1 MRYLS
6 EEERRKRAV
15 EDLILPSPRWYL
27 IFAGVA
33 VGILAGV
40 GCRWG
45 LEGLFTSSDAFYAFC
60 VFVAIGIGG
69 LTIFLPLY
77 RKKRRER
84 WIILNGFETEGV
96 ITDYK
101 VDGMASSGAGF
112 RRIDN
117 YPVVIA
123 TILFTDKEGNRRTGY
138 ARREVHS
145 FNLRALTS

>member
-84 WIILNGFETEGV
+84 WIILNGFETGGV
-96 ITDYK
+96 ITEYK
-101 VDGMASSGAGF
+101 VDGMASSGAVF
-112 RRIDN
+112 RRI
-117 YPVVIA
+117 VSLLSCSRMRK
-123 TILFTDKEGNRRTGY
+123 TIGMQ
-138 ARREVHS
+138 VM
-145 FNLRALTS
+145 RAGKCTVLTCAP